1 MNMEQI
7 NELKEAIKNEG
18 NFKSQTYKG
27 IKYEIV
33 RHEHLGHLCGYLH
46 YMPKNEKERDITENN
61 FHGGITYENDGVIGF
76 DCAHASD
83 LSLLKIELDKKF
95 GFNMPRFLNPEYRTM
110 QYVEDILKKTID
122 NIVSGKNGEP
132 EMSYQWDFEKLK
144 KLKEEQDKIVD
155 EKKVEEMVKTI
166 RKGNFTVISDERL
179 KELHV
184 QEKALEVLLNGT
196 ISLTQDI
203 QGVIPND

>member
-1 MNMEQI
+1 MNMDQI
-7 NELKEAIKNEG
+7 NELKDAIKEEG

-46 YMPKNEKERDITENN
+46 YMPKNEKERDIIENN

-95 GFNMPRFLNPEYRTM
+95 GFNMPKFLNPEYRTM

-122 NIVSGKNGEP
+122 NIVSVRNGEP
-132 EMSYQWDFEKLK
+132 EMSYQWDFSKLEEIKREQEKEAK
-144 KLKEEQDKIVD
+144 
-155 EKKVEEMVKTI
+155 MKTI
-166 RKGNFTVISDERL
+166 TKYAEMLYNGGFTVLSDERVREL
-179 KELHV
+179 RTKEQALHKLSAGMV
-184 QEKALEVLLNGT
+184 SLCEDVL
-196 ISLTQDI
+196 D
-203 QGVIPND
+203 VIDHD

>member
-1 MNMEQI
+1 MNMNQI
-7 NELKEAIKNEG
+7 NEIKDAIKKEG

-46 YMPKNEKERDITENN
+46 YTPKDDEERDIIESN

-83 LSLLKIELDKKF
+83 LSLSKIELDKKL
-95 GFNMPRFLNPEYRTM
+95 GFDMAKFLNPKYRTM
-110 QYVEDILKKTID
+110 QYVEDILKSTID
-122 NIVSGKNGEP
+122 KIVVSKNEEP
-132 EMSYQWDFEKLK
+132 EMTYQWDFGKLK
-144 KLKEEQDKIVD
+144 KIKEEQDKIVD
-155 EKKVEEMVKTI
+155 EKKIEEMVKTI

-184 QEKALEVLLNGT
+184 QEKALEMLLNGT
-196 ISLTQDI
+196 ISLMEDI